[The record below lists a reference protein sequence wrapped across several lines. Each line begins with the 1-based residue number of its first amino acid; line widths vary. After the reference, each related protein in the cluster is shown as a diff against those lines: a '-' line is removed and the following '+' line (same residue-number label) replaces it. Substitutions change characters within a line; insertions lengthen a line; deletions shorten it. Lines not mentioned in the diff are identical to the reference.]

1 MQLQKRIRDLR
12 EDNDLRQR
20 EMAAYLQVS
29 VSAYGSYENGVHM
42 PPIEYLPKLARYY
55 GVSTDYLLGLTDD
68 PAPPKKKGR

>member
-1 MQLQKRIRDLR
+1 
-12 EDNDLRQR
+12 
-20 EMAAYLQVS
+20 MAAYLQVS

-68 PAPPKKKGR
+68 PAPPKKKGH